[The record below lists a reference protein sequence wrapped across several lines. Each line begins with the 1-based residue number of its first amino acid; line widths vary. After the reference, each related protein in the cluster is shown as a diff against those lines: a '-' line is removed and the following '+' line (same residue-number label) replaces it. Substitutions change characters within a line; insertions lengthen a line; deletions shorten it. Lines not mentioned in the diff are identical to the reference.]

1 MWRASEKRNVWRL
14 ETRVHWTLARTGGKP
29 ENKFKRRG
37 AQLMSIQKKSLIST
51 LKTTRK
57 ANVASGATKGMIVG
71 PETQGSAKGFTKGA
85 AKGFTKGFTKGA
97 AKGFTKGAAKGFTK
111 GAAKRFTKGAAKGF

>member
-1 MWRASEKRNVWRL
+1 
-14 ETRVHWTLARTGGKP
+14 
-29 ENKFKRRG
+29 
-37 AQLMSIQKKSLIST
+37 MSIQKKSLIST

-71 PETQGSAKGFTKGA
+71 PETQGSAKGA
-85 AKGFTKGFTKGA
+85 AKGFTKGA

-111 GAAKRFTKGAAKGF
+111 GAAKGFTKGYLKGLR